1 MPKTPA
7 RTSPKPPE
15 RTNSPREVRSFG
27 SSKRSSL
34 FLKELAAVPIEAVA
48 AIAATLSRE
57 GLAPTAATRGAYE
70 LLELA
75 TLTKSYLEIGRSFH
89 AALDFQEAI
98 GQETKD
104 LPANI
109 VSRRENGHALPVP
122 FDEAMATL
130 LPNVRRKDEAMV
142 RFRKWLQA
150 ADGLTLLEAG
160 EQIAAMKR
168 EGIPPN
174 LFQLARMGLK
184 DWLARQKKAVRSQAG
199 RKGAEARTA
208 NKGKKKK
215 IY

>member
-7 RTSPKPPE
+7 RTSSKPPE
-15 RTNSPREVRSFG
+15 RTNLPREVRSFG
-27 SSKRSSL
+27 SSKRSAL

-57 GLAPTAATRGAYE
+57 GLAPTAASRGAYE

-75 TLTKSYLEIGRSFH
+75 ALTKSYLEIGRSFH

-109 VSRRENGHALPVP
+109 VSRKENGRLLPVP
-122 FDEAMATL
+122 FDEAMNTL
-130 LPNVRRKDEAMV
+130 LPDVRRDDAMV

-174 LFQLARMGLK
+174 LFQLARLDLK

-208 NKGKKKK
+208 NQGKKKK